1 MDFIKSELKN
11 IVIFVAILGGLFLA
25 WKFFFSENEPATS
38 VIGPVGAGGEVGGD
52 ILPLLQDLKKIKL
65 DAKVFDDPI
74 YKSLKN
80 YGVELPKEDSGR
92 PNPFAPVESRAVQ
105 ETSSIN
111 IRTTPIR

>member
-1 MDFIKSELKN
+1 MEFIKSEVKN
-11 IVIFVAILGGLFLA
+11 IVIFVAILAGLFFS
-25 WKFFFSENEPATS
+25 WKFFFSESDPATS
-38 VIGPVGAGGEVGGD
+38 VVGPTGSGGDVGGD
-52 ILPLLQDLKKIKL
+52 ILPLLQDLKTIKL